1 MFVPM
6 FCCQSVREGRP
17 KSSCRIWIRIARC
30 LEMKTDF
37 GSTMYLALLLVL
49 SAHGALADER
59 PPAFIDAA
67 GGVPKLVVDMRYAG
81 AHNFVGRRIDGYE
94 KPVCL
99 LTQRAANALAGV
111 ARDVAA
117 RDLVLKVFDCYRPM
131 RAVADFVRWSRDL
144 TDVIGKAEFYPDVDK
159 RTLFRDG
166 YIASR
171 SSHSRGSTVDLTLVH
186 EDGRDQQGL
195 ELNMGTPFDFFS
207 KRSWVAAPSIS
218 REARANRALLAAA
231 MRRHGFRPYAKE
243 WWHFTLSDEPFP
255 QTYFDFLVR

>member
-1 MFVPM
+1 
-6 FCCQSVREGRP
+6 
-17 KSSCRIWIRIARC
+17 
-30 LEMKTDF
+30 MKTDF

-99 LTQRAANALAGV
+99 LTQRAANVLAGV

-186 EDGRDQQGL
+186 ETAVISKGL
-195 ELNMGTPFDFFS
+195 S
-207 KRSWVAAPSIS
+207 
-218 REARANRALLAAA
+218 
-231 MRRHGFRPYAKE
+231 
-243 WWHFTLSDEPFP
+243 
-255 QTYFDFLVR
+255 